1 MSVRRSADFWH
12 EKRATVWSNPEKILY
27 RFEDLRVLQYFHLLT
42 LKHVIF
48 KMVIW
53 KNYGRIETSEADLFY
68 KPRISGMYKSQA
80 FKSAGFRFVNLNIK
94 EKKPF

>member
-1 MSVRRSADFWH
+1 
-12 EKRATVWSNPEKILY
+12 
-27 RFEDLRVLQYFHLLT
+27 
-42 LKHVIF
+42 
-48 KMVIW
+48 MVIW

-94 EKKPF
+94 EKKKHFNGP